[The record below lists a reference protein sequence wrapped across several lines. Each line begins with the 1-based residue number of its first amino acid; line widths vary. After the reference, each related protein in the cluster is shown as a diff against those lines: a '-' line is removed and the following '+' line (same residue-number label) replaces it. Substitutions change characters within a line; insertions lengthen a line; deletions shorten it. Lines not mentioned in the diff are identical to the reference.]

1 MKRFFNFHKAML
13 VAAALTAS
21 VTASAAPAW
30 TIDPQDG
37 AEVKSLSSIV
47 ITFPDANASDVTIAD
62 ESLIEFYGDVQAG
75 AYSVNLPLR
84 RPEITITFE
93 EPISTPGSFGIFV
106 NSGAF
111 LVNGAESGEID
122 VVYTILGEQVEPE
135 PEPEPKPEPVDP
147 MKVISINPAPGVVT
161 SVGEWTILFDCDWAL
176 GDRTA
181 KYTVECSNPDVVIP
195 TIKSRSNNVYFD
207 GDELLTAPG
216 TYTFTIPAGKFLVG
230 PEGVE
235 VPNPEMQFE
244 YIIEGQETPGD
255 IYTGKIVSDP
265 DPAGTYTEI
274 EMFLIEFDSE
284 VTIAD
289 ASKITVVGPE
299 GEMNIITDV
308 NDNYLQVFPDNDAY
322 MFVDPG
328 QYTLTVDDGALT
340 VGSKKVQ
347 KFSFQYTIGGGAANF
362 PAYSINPVEG
372 TYKSID
378 EGFTLMFDTEEEIS
392 INLGMISLTGP
403 DGNLIDIT
411 AVAGGRIPSVTVAP
425 VDAEDNPVALTESG
439 RYSLIFGV
447 NAITAGTASNDEPL
461 VFIYD
466 IEAAGPDEWN
476 GEYTASPADE
486 AEVESLKQIIISFT
500 GATTVKLADQ
510 AGPNDFPR
518 LTDMDGIA
526 TISTATAFAEG
537 NTLEVTL
544 SNEVTETGY
553 YMLIVPSALLTVDG
567 KTLSDDIYLT
577 YGVKGKT
584 PEVEYT
590 YTTLP
595 KPGTIISPEAP
606 IKITFKGE
614 GLVKVTH
621 NTYAWGKTMPHFTSE
636 TEGAYIPS
644 IQINK
649 IDAFSF
655 ELSHA
660 NPFTQEGTYTLNIPA
675 DYFTLEFENEVTV
688 KNKAFTIDFKVM
700 SSGVENIEADG
711 DIPAEYF
718 NLQGVRVETPAKG
731 NIYIIRKGEKS
742 EIIKF

>member
-37 AEVKSLSSIV
+37 AEVNTLSSIV
-47 ITFPDANASDVTIAD
+47 ITFPDASEVEIAD
-62 ESLIEFYGDVQAG
+62 QSLIEFYGDVPAG
-75 AYSVNLPLR
+75 EYTVNPPLR
-84 RPEITITFE
+84 RPEITITFT

-111 LVNGAESGEID
+111 LVDGAENGEID
-122 VVYTILGEQVEPE
+122 VVYTILGKQVDPEPE
-135 PEPEPKPEPVDP
+135 PEPEPEPVDP

-176 GDRTA
+176 GDRTSE
-181 KYTVECSNPDVVIP
+181 YTVECSNPDVVIP
-195 TIKSRSNNVYFD
+195 AIKSRSNNVYFD
-207 GDELLTAPG
+207 DDAHLTAPG

-235 VPNPEMQFE
+235 VANPEMQFK
-244 YIIEGQETPGD
+244 YIIEEQETPGD

-274 EMFLIEFDSE
+274 EMFLIGFDSE

-299 GEMNIITDV
+299 GNMRLITDV
-308 NDNYLQVFPDNDAY
+308 NGNYLQVFPNNEAY

-340 VGSKKVQ
+340 VGNKKVQ
-347 KFSFQYTIGGGAANF
+347 KFSFQYTIGGGIANF
-362 PAYSINPVEG
+362 PAYSINPIEG

-392 INLGMISLTGP
+392 INTGMISLTGP
-403 DGNLIDIT
+403 DGNLVNIA
-411 AVAGGRIPSVTVAP
+411 AVAGGRIPSVTVVP

-447 NAITAGTASNDEPL
+447 NAITAGTVPNNEPL
-461 VFIYD
+461 VFIYN
-466 IEAAGPDEWN
+466 IEAADPDNWN

-486 AEVESLKQIIISFT
+486 AEVESLKQIFITFT
-500 GATTVKLADQ
+500 GATAVKLSDQ

-518 LTDMDGIA
+518 LTDIDGIA
-526 TISTATAFAEG
+526 TISTATAFADG

-567 KTLSDDIYLT
+567 KALSDNIYLM
-577 YGVKGKT
+577 YDVKGKT

-590 YTTLP
+590 YTTFP
-595 KPGTIISPEAP
+595 KPGTIIGPDAP
-606 IKITFKGE
+606 IQITFKGE
-614 GLVKVTH
+614 GLVNVAH
-621 NTYAWGKTMPHFTSE
+621 NTYAWGKSMPHFTSE

-644 IQINK
+644 IQIKN
-649 IDAFSF
+649 IDGFSF
-655 ELSHA
+655 EMSHA
-660 NPFTQEGTYTLNIPA
+660 NPFQQEGTYTLNIPA
-675 DYFTLEFENEVTV
+675 DYFTLDFGSGVTV

-700 SSGVENIEADG
+700 FSGVEDIEADG
-711 DIPAEYF
+711 EIPAEYF